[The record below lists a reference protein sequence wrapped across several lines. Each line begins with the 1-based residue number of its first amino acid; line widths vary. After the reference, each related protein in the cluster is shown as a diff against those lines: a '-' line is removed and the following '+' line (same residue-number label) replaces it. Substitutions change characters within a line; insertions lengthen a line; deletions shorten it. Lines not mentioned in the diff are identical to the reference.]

1 MLADYENDN
10 NTGMWLTIKTYLK
23 SQYNIKQDWYF
34 VVADEKLIDLIK
46 IYEIGEIRGQVLC
59 S

>member
-1 MLADYENDN
+1 
-10 NTGMWLTIKTYLK
+10 MWLTIKTYLK

-46 IYEIGEIRGQVLC
+46 IYEIGEIRGQV
-59 S
+59 SKRS